1 MSDADEAAYDRMEER
16 LADII
21 GGYLR
26 RAGVAFREH
35 DDLACANHLLA
46 EAKKE
51 PLASRLA
58 LARALVPGW
67 AVVPRE
73 PTEKMCSM
81 GADELPTPTC
91 EATDEEAAAE
101 IYRAMLAAAD
111 EPQP

>member
-1 MSDADEAAYDRMEER
+1 MSAMTDEQADALLCA
-16 LADII
+16 LQS
-21 GGYLR
+21 
-26 RAGVAFREH
+26 AGVDETNARRVFSQ
-35 DDLACANHLLA
+35 
-46 EAKKE
+46 

-58 LARALVPGW
+58 LARALVLGW

-111 EPQP
+111 EPHP